1 MAALGLFLTMLAAAL
16 CLRWRRRHK
25 EEGNIT
31 EAALAVQRADN
42 PMAAAG
48 SDGEVSTT
56 SRQKGAAVALRVL
69 YQPLRT
75 LVGFGQV
82 LTHLGPVL
90 HLDFPPGVQAVM
102 DALRPFAADLQASHG
117 RWRHSGAA

>member
-1 MAALGLFLTMLAAAL
+1 VAALGLFLTILGPAL

-25 EEGNIT
+25 EEGNVP

-48 SDGEVSTT
+48 SDGEVSAT
-56 SRQKGAAVALRVL
+56 SRHKGAAVALRVL

-75 LVGFGQV
+75 LVGFCQV
-82 LTHLGPVL
+82 LTHLGLVL
-90 HLDFPPGVQAVM
+90 HLDFPPGIQALM
-102 DALRPFAADLQASHG
+102 DALRPFAADLQASNG
-117 RWRHSGAA
+117 R